1 MFISTQRVELQ
12 RRNQQRSSESLDDH
26 VSPMGKYISQNRRM
40 VNKRGISTET
50 RDGKLINRSDL
61 KSELVGI

>member
-1 MFISTQRVELQ
+1 
-12 RRNQQRSSESLDDH
+12 
-26 VSPMGKYISQNRRM
+26 MGKYISQNRRM